1 MFVGIFDC
9 IFHCVLAETSVTI
22 DDIVYVIDTGK
33 VKMTNFDVKANIATF
48 KPEWISLA
56 NSKQRKGRAGRKQTT
71 RCPNKLQN
79 IKKCKKN
86 RYLLLTF

>member
-56 NSKQRKGRAGRKQTT
+56 NSKPQGRVDFETDLGLEFWFIFQ
-71 RCPNKLQN
+71 
-79 IKKCKKN
+79 
-86 RYLLLTF
+86 